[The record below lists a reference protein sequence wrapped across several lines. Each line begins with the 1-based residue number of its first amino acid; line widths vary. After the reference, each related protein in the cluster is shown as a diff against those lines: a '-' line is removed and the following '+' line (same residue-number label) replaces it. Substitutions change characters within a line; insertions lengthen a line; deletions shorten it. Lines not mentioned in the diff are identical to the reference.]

1 RRLKRIALRA
11 VATPRRPWV
20 RWRTSANLE
29 RLLVDDSMPL
39 DWLTRLD
46 PLRRIDCPV
55 CLRRFALFQTHLRCD
70 KACRAAQQFT
80 TPDPILTR
88 ALQGPRAAGDPGSAL
103 MSVWWTDPA
112 HDPERAWRRWLDWV
126 VLPGGLTCP
135 V

>member
-1 RRLKRIALRA
+1 
-11 VATPRRPWV
+11 
-20 RWRTSANLE
+20 
-29 RLLVDDSMPL
+29 
-39 DWLTRLD
+39 
-46 PLRRIDCPV
+46 RIDCPV

-88 ALQGPRAAGDPGSAL
+88 ALQGPRAASDPGSAL

-112 HDPERAWRRWLDWV
+112 HDPERSWRRWLDWV

-135 V
+135 VCHQVAEARLCPHCHAELSGAVLEGR